1 MTNSRW
7 FKGNS
12 VSEKKITWDSWTV
25 TDAELEIF
33 YENWIK
39 YVKSKVSADKLL
51 VFNAKDGIEPLSR
64 FCEKSTSTLKMPHAN
79 NGGQFNLRKKVME
92 RIAQATIFCELNY
105 EYLKVKVDGHDG

>member
-39 YVKSKVSADKLL
+39 YVKSKVSAEKLL

-92 RIAQATIFCELNY
+92 RIAQATIFCELS
-105 EYLKVKVDGHDG
+105 